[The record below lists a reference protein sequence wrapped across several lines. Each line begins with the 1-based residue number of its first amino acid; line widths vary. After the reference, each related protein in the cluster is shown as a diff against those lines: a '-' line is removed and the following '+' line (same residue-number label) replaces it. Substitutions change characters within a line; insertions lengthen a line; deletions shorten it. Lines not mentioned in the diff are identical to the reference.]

1 MNHVKKPLL
10 LFPPLHLY
18 FMKSY
23 ERHIRMSEITAKD
36 KAHVTEI
43 LSPCSVFVA
52 EL

>member
-18 FMKSY
+18 FIKSY
-23 ERHIRMSEITAKD
+23 GRHFGVSQMTAKD
-36 KAHVTEI
+36 SAHVTEI